1 MDYLKTIVARELEAI
16 RTAPDLP
23 TSFELLRG
31 PRTYKPTVQKKHQDS
46 EMYLRLVEHIIP
58 KDSSPLAMFR
68 FWNNHIGFDSVFVEP
83 DDPSKL
89 VGLTGWGQA
98 QIAPL
103 FKHSVWPEF
112 SGWDAIMDLADGDD
126 EEEYQAME
134 TGTTWDWFVRDHAA
148 SKKLLLLHNT
158 LDAYNTKRY
167 QELKAGMVVNDAD
180 RLFDHAQGYMV
191 WSMYTLLE
199 KWKKPIPYVHRE
211 RNTLPPL
218 KLTRRRKRNIRRDLA
233 RWASGCNNL
242 EWVFNRLKRPWCS
255 DGATYHKGFTKAK
268 KKLRRLKKKFVG
280 GGVAYE
286 EHWPFDD

>member
-1 MDYLKTIVARELEAI
+1 MARELEAI

-46 EMYLRLVEHIIP
+46 EMYLHLVEHIIP
-58 KDSSPLAMFR
+58 KESSPLAAFR

-83 DDPSKL
+83 DHPSKL

-112 SGWDAIMDLADGDD
+112 SGWDAIMDLVDGDD
-126 EEEYQAME
+126 EEEYQAMK
-134 TGTTWDWFVRDHAA
+134 TGTTWDWFVRGHAT
-148 SKKLLLLHNT
+148 SKKLLLLHDT

-167 QELKAGMVVNDAD
+167 QESTAGLVVNGAD
-180 RLFDHAQGYMV
+180 RLFDHAQGHMV

-199 KWKKPIPYVHRE
+199 RWKKPIPYVHRE
-211 RNTLPPL
+211 RKTLPPL
-218 KLTRRRKRNIRRDLA
+218 KLTRRRKRNIRRDLV
-233 RWASGCNNL
+233 RWASGCDNL
-242 EWVFNRLKRPWCS
+242 ECVFNRLKRPWCS
-255 DGATYHKGFTKAK
+255 DGATYHNGFTKAK

-280 GGVAYE
+280 NGVAYE
-286 EHWPFDD
+286 ERWPFDD